1 MRPAKSLLRIFFLA
15 LVIAGFF
22 TPLPAQELPSDFSPF
37 IRLGHLMKVSIYR
50 NPVFD
55 PSGMNVLHPGD
66 LISEET
72 VKMPVGSGTIISAE
86 GLILTNWHVYQV
98 EAQYQFDPNS
108 RSLRVAE
115 RVGDTMLVYRLH
127 DNDPLKIPILQYLA
141 SPLSLDEEHD
151 TALLKI
157 VADSEGN
164 EVDVRDFSYVP
175 LGNPFGMKINADI
188 VVLGY
193 PGKGGDTVTM
203 TEGKFLGYFREERFP
218 GLDGFIKTNAAMAP
232 GNSGGAALNK
242 LALVGVPTAVTLP
255 SQAGSDLGY
264 VHPVTWALK
273 GFAVAEFKF
282 GLHPPE
288 IPGDWLSSPYNSDET
303 SENVYVVGSVVSANS
318 NRGVDSRVIAA
329 RPDRTLQ
336 AIRKLHQD
344 LETMATIYMAQ
355 QMLEYGLPAEEIGR
369 RLDLDLS
376 QVKEILVYD
385 FSEDKLPEDVRQYIQ
400 GEFFYEYT
408 QSDPEGFFIL
418 SLPRNRQVVFHIVKE
433 GYRPLSRKVLT
444 EEGSIQDLRKVKIY
458 GY

>member
-1 MRPAKSLLRIFFLA
+1 
-15 LVIAGFF
+15 
-22 TPLPAQELPSDFSPF
+22 
-37 IRLGHLMKVSIYR
+37 
-50 NPVFD
+50 
-55 PSGMNVLHPGD
+55 
-66 LISEET
+66 
-72 VKMPVGSGTIISAE
+72 
-86 GLILTNWHVYQV
+86 
-98 EAQYQFDPNS
+98 
-108 RSLRVAE
+108 
-115 RVGDTMLVYRLH
+115 
-127 DNDPLKIPILQYLA
+127 
-141 SPLSLDEEHD
+141 
-151 TALLKI
+151 
-157 VADSEGN
+157 
-164 EVDVRDFSYVP
+164 
-175 LGNPFGMKINADI
+175 
-188 VVLGY
+188 
-193 PGKGGDTVTM
+193 
-203 TEGKFLGYFREERFP
+203 
-218 GLDGFIKTNAAMAP
+218 
-232 GNSGGAALNK
+232 
-242 LALVGVPTAVTLP
+242 
-255 SQAGSDLGY
+255 
-264 VHPVTWALK
+264 
-273 GFAVAEFKF
+273 
-282 GLHPPE
+282 
-288 IPGDWLSSPYNSDET
+288 
-303 SENVYVVGSVVSANS
+303 VVGSVVSANS